1 MKNLI
6 ASLFI
11 IAFSTI
17 QLNAQKKLQQ
27 DTQNEPSQA
36 INICA
41 VAVPVMNMYVVNYEY
56 LHQERHGLAARIEFV
71 PSLKGADTKGTAWGA
86 ALDYRWH
93 FSPKL
98 NGFFVGPYARYRYS
112 YGSGTAEGTNYDFK
126 VPELNVGING
136 GYRWVTKFGVN
147 ILFAYGYGYSFG
159 SEELSPSNADV
170 ISTFDSFKSAKN
182 RNNVMFDAPY
192 YAEFSIGYAF

>member
-1 MKNLI
+1 MKILTFT
-6 ASLFI
+6 LFLLV
-11 IAFSTI
+11 FSI
-17 QLNAQKKLQQ
+17 GKLSAQE
-27 DTQNEPSQA
+27 EPRQA

-41 VAVPVMNMYVVNYEY
+41 VAMPVMNMYVVNYKY
-56 LHQERHGLAARIEFV
+56 LHRERHGLAARIEFV
-71 PSLKGADTKGTAWGA
+71 PNLKGADTKGTAWGA

-112 YGSGTAEGTNYDFK
+112 YGSGTTEGTNYDFT
-126 VPELNVGING
+126 VPEINVGING
-136 GYRWVTKFGVN
+136 GFRWVFKGGFNVV
-147 ILFAYGYGYSFG
+147 FAYGYGYSIG
-159 SEELSPSNADV
+159 NEKLSPSGADV
-170 ISTFDSFKSAKN
+170 MATFDSFKSAKN